1 MSKICLMWCLE
12 IFYNQHM
19 LYYVIQVAT
28 NKESVF
34 CENVKKLSSFLSDNY
49 KFIHLTRELTIRRQ
63 GKTFK
68 EIKPVFSS
76 YVFMESQ
83 DGLLEG
89 TLTELKE
96 IPGFAKILNSNT
108 DISPLTD
115 HDLSVLQH
123 FLRIG
128 EKIGTSVVRFDE
140 NDRIVVVEG
149 PLQGLEGNIIKVDR
163 RKKRAKVQIDVK
175 GYVHAFDLS
184 FEDIG
189 SK

>member
-1 MSKICLMWCLE
+1 
-12 IFYNQHM
+12 
-19 LYYVIQVAT
+19 
-28 NKESVF
+28 
-34 CENVKKLSSFLSDNY
+34 
-49 KFIHLTRELTIRRQ
+49 
-63 GKTFK
+63 
-68 EIKPVFSS
+68 
-76 YVFMESQ
+76 MESQ

-115 HDLSVLQH
+115 YDLSVLQH

>member
-19 LYYVIQVAT
+19 LYYVIQVTT

-89 TLTELKE
+89 TLTELKK
-96 IPGFAKILNSNT
+96 IPGFAKILNSNN
-108 DISPLTD
+108 DISPLAD
-115 HDLSVLQH
+115 HDMSVLQH
-123 FLRIG
+123 LLRIG

-140 NDRIVVVEG
+140 NDRIVVLEG